1 MMKSLVQWVMEEVF
15 SEWEKDQLQ
24 EVRMKKWHV
33 PQAVQKEFV
42 EWVNRQDLKDA
53 LFWMSFT
60 IVLSGERK
68 RKDKMFVFIYN
79 IFCMRSRVKIR
90 LFLFDSTH
98 SQ

>member
-1 MMKSLVQWVMEEVF
+1 MMKSLAQWVMEEGF

-24 EVRMKKWHV
+24 EVGMKKWHV

-42 EWVNRQDLKDA
+42 EWVNRLDLKDA

-60 IVLSGERK
+60 VVLSGERK

-79 IFCMRSRVKIR
+79 IFCVRSRVEIR
-90 LFLFDSTH
+90 LFLF
-98 SQ
+98 

>member
-1 MMKSLVQWVMEEVF
+1 MMKSLVQWVMEEGF

-24 EVRMKKWHV
+24 EVGMKKWHV

-60 IVLSGERK
+60 VVLSGERK

-79 IFCMRSRVKIR
+79 IFCVRSWVKTQ
-90 LFLFDSTH
+90 LFLFNSAH
-98 SQ
+98 S